1 MTKSDIARKRGLLVW
16 EAACEQLNDALKPA
30 PAPTPTPLTL
40 EQIDE
45 AIRNARKALDELED
59 AFYT

>member
-1 MTKSDIARKRGLLVW
+1 MTKTDLARRRGLLVW
-16 EAACEQLNDALKPA
+16 EAACERLNDALQPPPA
-30 PAPTPTPLTL
+30 LPPPTL

-45 AIRNARKALDELED
+45 AIRLARKALDELED

>member
-30 PAPTPTPLTL
+30 APAPAPLTL

>member
-1 MTKSDIARKRGLLVW
+1 MTKSEIARKRGLLVW
-16 EAACEQLNDALKPA
+16 EAACEQLNEALKPA
-30 PAPTPTPLTL
+30 APASPLTL

>member
-16 EAACEQLNDALKPA
+16 ESACEQLNDALKPA
-30 PAPTPTPLTL
+30 PAPTPLTL